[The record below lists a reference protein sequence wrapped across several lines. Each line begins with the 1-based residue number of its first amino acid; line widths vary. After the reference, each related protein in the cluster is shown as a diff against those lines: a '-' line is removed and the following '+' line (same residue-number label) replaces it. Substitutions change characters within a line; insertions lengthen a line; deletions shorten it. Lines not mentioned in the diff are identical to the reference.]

1 MLQHRSSE
9 ALFAL
14 HDQDGLLD
22 LLPLRAQFRKHL
34 ADVHNSTTSVSR
46 RYRCGEEERLPN
58 GEVNGNATRLRLAR
72 AARIGLSAIA
82 ILYPGFQSHQ
92 IVATHFRADS
102 VRIGVLDS
110 G

>member
-34 ADVHNSTTSVSR
+34 ADVHNSITSVSR
-46 RYRCGEEERLPN
+46 RYRCGEVLTPFVDLQAAGRPRADCPPS
-58 GEVNGNATRLRLAR
+58 GRTIHAGGTCRDRRLAR
-72 AARIGLSAIA
+72 RRG
-82 ILYPGFQSHQ
+82 
-92 IVATHFRADS
+92 R
-102 VRIGVLDS
+102 S
-110 G
+110 GG